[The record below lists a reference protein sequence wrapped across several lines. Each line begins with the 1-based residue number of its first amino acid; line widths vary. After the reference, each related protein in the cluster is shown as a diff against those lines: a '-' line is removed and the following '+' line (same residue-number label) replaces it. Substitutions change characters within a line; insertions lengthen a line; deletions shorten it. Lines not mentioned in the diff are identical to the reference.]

1 MLRHQDNI
9 TRVNIW
15 FEDVYDLKVNLSYN
29 DSNDFVGIMAHSD
42 TCHPYLLT
50 LNTVYMPLV
59 IVIGLVGNFLS
70 FLVLSTTHLRMRS
83 SSYYL
88 AALAVSIQGGS
99 NFSHIILGFQ
109 QSVKYKCLVSFN
121 LYFRYYSREKS
132 RRNIALISYSIFFSY
147 QWIGVLEVV
156 LWPARNP
163 DLSPLDYFLWGYLKN
178 CILKHPRKIYI

>member
-29 DSNDFVGIMAHSD
+29 DSNDFVGVMGHTE

-50 LNTVYMPLV
+50 LNTLYMPLV

-70 FLVLSTTHLRMRS
+70 FLVLSTTHLKMRS

-88 AALAVSIQGGS
+88 AALAVSI
-99 NFSHIILGFQ
+99 
-109 QSVKYKCLVSFN
+109 VVEVST
-121 LYFRYYSREKS
+121 
-132 RRNIALISYSIFFSY
+132 
-147 QWIGVLEVV
+147 
-156 LWPARNP
+156 
-163 DLSPLDYFLWGYLKN
+163 
-178 CILKHPRKIYI
+178 ILKLLQHYIGF